1 MSNWLIKSE
10 TNFKATNKLNN
21 DLYYCSSI
29 HCSYYSCVQM
39 MFHLLSNYLNKT
51 DQQISNESY
60 YGGLAE
66 KGLHIW
72 LIKTVFNEFTDT
84 IDANNFNSNIND
96 LRILRG
102 KADYKNKIIIQ
113 REAEE
118 ARNKAYMTIEIL
130 KRNFN
135 L

>member
-10 TNFKATNKLNN
+10 SNFKATNKLNN
-21 DLYYCSSI
+21 ESFYYSSV
-29 HCSYYSCVQM
+29 HCSYYSCVQLM
-39 MFHLLSNYLNKT
+39 YHLLSFYLKKT
-51 DQQISNESY
+51 EHEISVESHA
-60 YGGLAE
+60 GSLAE

-72 LIKTVFNEFTDT
+72 LIKTVFNEFKNST
-84 IDANNFNSNIND
+84 DANSFNSNIND
-96 LRILRG
+96 LKTLRG
-102 KADYKNKIIIQ
+102 KADYKNRIIKQ

-118 ARNKAYMTIEIL
+118 ARNKAYLTIELL